1 MLAWA
6 RVGVVY
12 RVAAFDVA
20 EPAPLLT
27 ALLTEVAATL
37 VTMGPGGL
45 ESTIVPLIF
54 DPAPGELGTLVGHV
68 ARGNPIVRHVLAGEA
83 LVVVTGAAGYITPSW
98 YASKAEDGK
107 VVPTWDYVT
116 VQAAG
121 PLTVHDDPAWVLNV
135 VTRLTERHEAS
146 FGTPWAV
153 SDAPEEYVAAML
165 RGIVGIEIPITRL
178 AGKAKLSQNRP
189 SADQDGVLAGLQA
202 LGGPAPSAA
211 TALANAITAARAGA
225 QPEPG

>member
-1 MLAWA
+1 M
-6 RVGVVY
+6 Y

-45 ESTIVPLIF
+45 ESTILPLIF

-68 ARGNPIVRHVLAGEA
+68 ARGNPIARHVHAGEA
-83 LVVVTGAAGYITPSW
+83 LVVVTGVAGYITPSW
-98 YASKAEDGK
+98 YASKAEHGK

-121 PLTVHDDPAWVLNV
+121 PLTLHDDPAWVLDL

-146 FGTPWAV
+146 FATPWAV
-153 SDAPEEYVAAML
+153 SDAPQEYLAATL
-165 RGIVGIEIPITRL
+165 RGIVGIEIPISRL
-178 AGKAKLSQNRP
+178 DAKAKLSQNRP
-189 SADQDGVLAGLQA
+189 SADQDGVVAGLRSI
-202 LGGPAPSAA
+202 GGPTPSAA
-211 TALANAITAARAGA
+211 TALATAIAAARAVAVA